1 MAEIRVIGIRKRFG
15 DTVALD
21 GVDLF
26 IPDGVIM
33 AVVGP
38 SGSGKTT
45 LLRVIAGLET
55 PDSGKVLFDDRDVT
69 RLPSS
74 VRNVG
79 MVFQDLALFPHM
91 TVLENVMFGLE
102 ARGFGRGESI
112 RIAKEF
118 LELLRLDGLERRY
131 PHQLSGGQQQR
142 VAIARAL
149 APDPDVILLDEPFGS
164 LDAKLKE
171 ELLWEIKKLWMKRKF
186 TALHVTHD
194 QAEAMSLAERLAVM
208 RNGRIVREGSV
219 DDVVMDPRDEFVA
232 RFLGANVI
240 EMKEVK
246 EGLYSLDNFSIDYKP
261 GLQAI
266 KVGFYPEDVELGP
279 GIKVR
284 IVASS
289 RHRSGYRVIVED
301 EGRSQFE
308 LWLPSIPGNT
318 FEMRPR
324 RWFVLKG

>member
-1 MAEIRVIGIRKRFG
+1 MAEIRVINVSKRFG
-15 DTVALD
+15 ETVALN
-21 GVDLF
+21 GVNLF
-26 IPDGVIM
+26 IPDGIIM

-45 LLRVIAGLET
+45 LLRIIAGLET
-55 PDSGKVLFDDRDVT
+55 PDSGKVVFDGKDVT
-69 RLPSS
+69 QLPSS

-102 ARGFGRGESI
+102 ARGLSRKESI
-112 RIAKEF
+112 RVAEEF
-118 LELLRLDGLERRY
+118 IEILKLKGLESRY

-149 APDPDVILLDEPFGS
+149 APNPDVLLLDEPFGS

-171 ELLWEIKKLWMKRKF
+171 ELLWELKRLWVERRF

-208 RNGRIVREGSV
+208 KDGRIVREGSV
-219 DDVVMDPRDEFVA
+219 SEVVTDPRDEFVA
-232 RFLGANVI
+232 RFLGANII
-240 EMKEVK
+240 ELKERDG
-246 EGLYSLDNFSIDYKP
+246 GLYSLENLTVRYRK

-266 KVGFYPEDVELGP
+266 RIGFYPEDVEIGP
-279 GIKVR
+279 GIKVK
-284 IVASS
+284 VTASS
-289 RHRSGYRVIVED
+289 RHRSGYRVMVID
-301 EGRSQFE
+301 GRGSQFE
-308 LWLPSIPGNT
+308 IWLPSIPKET
-318 FEMRPR
+318 FEIRPK
-324 RWFVLKG
+324 RWFLVK

>member
-1 MAEIRVIGIRKRFG
+1 MAEIRVINISKRFG
-15 DTVALD
+15 ETVALN
-21 GVDLF
+21 GVNLF
-26 IPDGVIM
+26 IPNGIIM

-45 LLRVIAGLET
+45 LLRIIAGLET
-55 PDSGKVLFDDRDVT
+55 PDSGKVMFSGRDVT
-69 RLPSS
+69 QLPSS

-102 ARGFGRGESI
+102 ARGLSRKESI

-118 LELLRLDGLERRY
+118 IEILKLKGLESRY

-149 APDPDVILLDEPFGS
+149 APNPDILLLDEPFGS

-171 ELLWEIKKLWMKRKF
+171 ELLWELKRLWVERRF

-194 QAEAMSLAERLAVM
+194 QVEAMSLAERLAVM
-208 RNGRIVREGSV
+208 KDGRIVREGSV
-219 DDVVMDPRDEFVA
+219 SEVVTNPRDEFVA
-232 RFLGANVI
+232 RFLGANII
-240 EMKEVK
+240 ELKERDG
-246 EGLYSLDNFSIDYKP
+246 GLYSLENLTVLYRK

-266 KVGFYPEDVELGP
+266 RIGFYPEDVEIGP
-279 GIKVR
+279 GIKVK
-284 IVASS
+284 VTASS
-289 RHRSGYRVIVED
+289 RHRSGYRVMVRD
-301 EGRSQFE
+301 GWGSQFE
-308 LWLPSIPGNT
+308 IWLSSIPKET
-318 FEMRPR
+318 FEIKPK
-324 RWFVLKG
+324 RWFLVK